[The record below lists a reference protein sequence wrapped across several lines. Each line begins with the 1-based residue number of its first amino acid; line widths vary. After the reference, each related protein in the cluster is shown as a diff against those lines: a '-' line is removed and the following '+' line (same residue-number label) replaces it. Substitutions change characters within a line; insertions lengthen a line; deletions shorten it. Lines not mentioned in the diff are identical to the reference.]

1 MAPWN
6 NLTDRS
12 FVMSPVTIFRMRS
25 SLRSKLVPFLLLL
38 CSGVSAQEICNN
50 AIDDDNDGL
59 IDLNDTTECV
69 CDGIIGGGE
78 VESILPNAS
87 FEDFDCQ
94 PTSYSQLDC
103 ADGWAQATGS
113 TSDYF
118 LAPTYMP
125 AWIEQPLP
133 GGGNGCVGGYFC
145 HDYMEYIGGCLMQPM
160 LAGESYSL
168 NMSVAAFEIDNFLS
182 NTTLMNLSPV
192 NVTIF
197 GSATCPTW
205 PTPVPLCP
213 GTEPGWSELGYVTY
227 TPNES
232 WSQVTI
238 TFVPTFD
245 VQAIMIGSPCTLP
258 PDYPSVSDQWLAYF
272 IFDNLTLN
280 ETSAF
285 GSTITEAGEFYLDDL
300 ELTGHPDSLAQ
311 SYQWFYQGVA
321 LPGQTDTILGV
332 SINDL
337 DTGWYQMVSY
347 YDTICVIS
355 EIHIDPICV
364 PAVIGNAPVTSCDP
378 VNFQLQT
385 LSDLS
390 QVIGVNWDFG
400 DGSSD
405 TTSAPSHQ
413 YTEPGTY
420 DVTLSLLSED
430 FCPTDTT
437 YTALITIYEV
447 PEPTFTADPLEGCIG
462 MTVNFTNTTG
472 TLTGN
477 CAWSFGDGGSANICD
492 PSHTYNQADTFSV
505 QLTVTS
511 PQGCTNDT
519 TITEMIIVYAE
530 PQVSFTSDTI
540 AGCTPLTIQF
550 TNTTPA
556 NQVGSVL
563 WDLGNG
569 TTTTTDN
576 PSGLY
581 TDPGTY
587 SVSLEVTHPQG
598 CSAEVTV
605 QDMITAYGHP
615 VVTFTNQPDSGCY
628 PLEVQFANTTDAAF
642 TNTCAWNFGDGGTS
656 DQCTTAHT
664 YTAPG
669 AYTVSLEVISP
680 QNCDGDTTYADL
692 ITVFDHPQADFYF
705 GPQPTDIFNTY
716 ITFIDSSSVDA
727 LQWNWSFGENGALGS
742 STQEHPAL
750 HFPDIR
756 GLYPVQLVVTNVHT
770 CTDTMLRFVEIEG
783 YYAVYAPNA
792 FTPDGDGVNDTWR
805 PLVRDQEDAYYHVTV
820 YDRWGHEVW
829 ATNDPAQGW
838 DGKTNGGSIVTG
850 VYSWKLKTRDVV
862 GNFDHEYLG
871 HVSLLK

>member
-1 MAPWN
+1 MKRAFWSVVL
-6 NLTDRS
+6 LTLAN
-12 FVMSPVTIFRMRS
+12 VTT
-25 SLRSKLVPFLLLL
+25 
-38 CSGVSAQEICNN
+38 AQEVCING
-50 AIDDDNDGL
+50 IDDDNDGL
-59 IDLNDTTECV
+59 IDLNDTTDCV
-69 CDGIIGGGE
+69 CTGVIGGGGGI
-78 VESILPNAS
+78 ESIIPNPS
-87 FEDFDCQ
+87 FEDHTCC
-94 PTSYSQLDC
+94 PSSWSQLYC
-103 ADGWAQATGS
+103 ADTWQQATNA
-113 TSDYF
+113 TSDFFHECGYV
-118 LAPTYMP
+118 PIIT
-125 AWIEQPLP
+125 PLP
-133 GGGNGCVGGYFC
+133 IPDGQGVCAELFTFGWL
-145 HDYMEYIGGCLMQPM
+145 EYLGANLLTPM
-160 LAGESYSL
+160 VAGEEYTLS
-168 NMSVAAFEIDNFLS
+168 MMVAAVATDGVLS
-182 NTTLMNLSPV
+182 QSVPIFFGPV
-192 NVTIF
+192 DVTIF
-197 GSATCPTW
+197 GYSSTATFPVNTTECP
-205 PTPVPLCP
+205 
-213 GTEPGWSELGYVTY
+213 EAFGWVELGHVTY
-227 TPNES
+227 DPVNAWTNIS
-232 WSQVTI
+232 I
-238 TFVPTFD
+238 TFTPTTD
-245 VQAIMIGSPCTLP
+245 IDAIMIGPPCNLP
-258 PDYPSVSDQWLAYF
+258 ADYADQGSYMPYF
-272 IFDNLTLN
+272 FFDDLVLN
-280 ETSAF
+280 ESSLF
-285 GSTITEAGEFYLDDL
+285 SSLYIEGELCANNL
-300 ELTGHPDSLAQ
+300 MIIGESDSLAT
-311 SYQWFYQGVA
+311 SYQWYHEGIAIV
-321 LPGQTDTILGV
+321 GQTDTTLDVSGLG
-332 SINDL
+332 L
-337 DTGWYQMVSY
+337 DTGVYQFMTAVGDTACAVSSIQVVY
-347 YDTICVIS
+347 PPPAFPQMQAQPLQGCVPLEVSFNDVTLGNVASCQWTFGDGNTSTDCDATHTYTDAGTYDVSLSVTLDNGCAYDTTW
-355 EIHIDPICV
+355 IDLV
-364 PAVIGNAPVTSCDP
+364 SAYAESFASFSADP
-378 VNFQLQT
+378 VEGCVGMTVSFTNN
-385 LSDLS
+385 S
-390 QVIGVNWDFG
+390 VNNAQCTWDFG
-400 DGSSD
+400 DPPA
-405 TTSAPSHQ
+405 SA
-413 YTEPGTY
+413 
-420 DVTLSLLSED
+420 L
-430 FCPTDTT
+430 
-437 YTALITIYEV
+437 
-447 PEPTFTADPLEGCIG
+447 
-462 MTVNFTNTTG
+462 
-472 TLTGN
+472 
-477 CAWSFGDGGSANICD
+477 CD
-492 PSHTYNQADTFSV
+492 PDHTYNTAGMYDV
-505 QLTVTS
+505 LLTVTS
-511 PQGCTNDT
+511 PDGCVDDT
-519 TITEMIIVYAE
+519 LMTDLITVFDE
-530 PQVSFTSDTI
+530 PAVSFTSDTI

-550 TNTTPA
+550 TNTTPPD
-556 NQVGSVL
+556 QVGSVL

-605 QDMITAYGHP
+605 QHMITAYGHP

-838 DGKTNGGSIVTG
+838 DGKANGGSIVTG